1 MAAATVILRQEL
13 ATGLDE
19 LAASR
24 GSTRSKLVE
33 EAVARYLDYERWAV
47 DHIQEGL
54 RQAEAGE
61 FVPDEEI
68 EEIFGTFED
77 DAKPAR

>member
-1 MAAATVILRQEL
+1 MATATVILCQEL

-24 GSTRSKLVE
+24 GRTRSESAE
-33 EAVARYLDYERWAV
+33 EAVARFLDYERWAIA
-47 DHIQEGL
+47 HIQEGL

-61 FVPDEEI
+61 FVSDEEMD
-68 EEIFGTFED
+68 EIFGTCQD
-77 DAKPAR
+77 DASSTR